1 MADRSSNQKFV
12 IRGSNTTL
20 SLPECYK
27 RNAQQGS
34 VSYYPTQEV
43 FEASQNWKC
52 LCYEVTGTNDRTLNR
67 IPLVVNGGKF
77 IDINVMEIGDYY
89 YYHDSDKQTVIV
101 RVNNE
106 ILYAV
111 NSTDVIDDGTSFTW
125 QEIYT
130 AEQLASV
137 IDLTSPI
144 TFLGD
149 LEIKLTAYNGNT
161 EVPIGYNHDRP
172 MFEMDYNGNRV
183 YYDDFI
189 DVERST
195 HEFKVGMSNNRI
207 YFSELGTTR
216 YTVNSTNPFTAKI
229 SVSDFNTDR
238 INKLVVDYKW
248 TYIEE
253 D

>member
-1 MADRSSNQKFV
+1 
-12 IRGSNTTL
+12 
-20 SLPECYK
+20 
-27 RNAQQGS
+27 
-34 VSYYPTQEV
+34 
-43 FEASQNWKC
+43 
-52 LCYEVTGTNDRTLNR
+52 
-67 IPLVVNGGKF
+67 
-77 IDINVMEIGDYY
+77 
-89 YYHDSDKQTVIV
+89 
-101 RVNNE
+101 
-106 ILYAV
+106 
-111 NSTDVIDDGTSFTW
+111 
-125 QEIYT
+125 
-130 AEQLASV
+130 
-137 IDLTSPI
+137 
-144 TFLGD
+144 
-149 LEIKLTAYNGNT
+149 
-161 EVPIGYNHDRP
+161 